1 MQQPLRREWFFEQR
15 DGNCRLMA
23 PFAVQLAETAP
34 TLARAVAPIAEWAA
48 HVLWST
54 TKRRNNQVVAP
65 PTRLTQSHKRETRGS
80 SASLLGPTP
89 PPQRICRGCGSP
101 IRRGRSYC
109 PACAVT
115 VSTENMLEIAKAGR
129 AVSHTLKPNHDAPKR
144 YDAMWLHSRRGQRQA
159 NPGRMTEHTMRRSDP
174 GSQAL
179 PIRPSHRR
187 LGSHCITPRRF
198 VGASAARIS
207 GIGRRSRGWREFLC
221 SATDLC
227 GFYLV
232 VPKSTGFKRMLLV

>member
-1 MQQPLRREWFFEQR
+1 MEAVRPQVDAYVLDWIMQQPLRREWFFEQR

-54 TKRRNNQVVAP
+54 TKRRNNQVVAS

-89 PPQRICRGCGSP
+89 PPQRICRGGGSP

-129 AVSHTLKPNHDAPKR
+129 AVSHAPE
-144 YDAMWLHSRRGQRQA
+144 AESRRA
-159 NPGRMTEHTMRRSDP
+159 
-174 GSQAL
+174 QAL
-179 PIRPSHRR
+179 RRNVAAQQTWAASGQSGPDDRTYDETIRPR
-187 LGSHCITPRRF
+187 LAGVANSAL
-198 VGASAARIS
+198 ASALGVSLYYAAEIRRGKRRPHQRHWQALARLAGVS
-207 GIGRRSRGWREFLC
+207 VLGH
-221 SATDLC
+221 
-227 GFYLV
+227 
-232 VPKSTGFKRMLLV
+232 